1 MIFVKTGE
9 EIELLR
15 ESNRLVGMTL
25 GEMAKHIRPGISTLE
40 LDRIAEE
47 FIRDHGAEPG
57 FLGYGG
63 FPNTLCISVNDVV
76 VHGIPSEKCVLQE
89 GDIVSIDCGTLKN
102 GFYGDSAYTFE
113 VGEVDEEIRK
123 LLRVT
128 KESLYKGIGKAVAG
142 MRIGDIGHAVQS
154 HCEAEGYSVVREMVG
169 HGVGHD
175 LHEEPQVP
183 NYGRQGQGVKLKEG
197 MVIAIEPMINLGKRH
212 IYQEADGWTIRT
224 RDKKPAAH
232 FEHTVAVGK
241 NSADILFMAKQPSI
255 EQDGVITEAL
265 SNAMFRVELENGHV
279 ITAHISGKMRMH
291 YIKILPGDRVRVDMS
306 PYDLTKGRI
315 TFRYKN

>member
-1 MIFVKTGE
+1 MPFSLVKMSSAFFVSRKDDAMNVFEAVKGNVTTRQAAEMYG
-9 EIELLR
+9 IR
-15 ESNRLVGMTL
+15 VNRHGM
-25 GEMAKHIRPGISTLE
+25 AVCPFH
-40 LDRIAEE
+40 
-47 FIRDHGAEPG
+47 
-57 FLGYGG
+57 
-63 FPNTLCISVNDVV
+63 NDKN
-76 VHGIPSEKCVLQE
+76 PSMKVDMRFHCFACQAD
-89 GDIVSIDCGTLKN
+89 GDAVDFVSIDCGTLKN

-241 NSADILFMAKQPSI
+241 NSADILSTFEYV
-255 EQDGVITEAL
+255 EQVL
-265 SNAMFRVELENGHV
+265 HKS
-279 ITAHISGKMRMH
+279 
-291 YIKILPGDRVRVDMS
+291 
-306 PYDLTKGRI
+306 
-315 TFRYKN
+315 